1 MPAMATSPN
10 PSSTY
15 RGVSPRRLLYC
26 IAVIRLGLL
35 TSNLYSFGEISNS
48 LLILVMCLIVNMIC
62 PACFSLCS
70 LVVPIAMA
78 LHALFIHEN
87 ATISIWQ
94 LIFLLPIT
102 LVFIG
107 IPMSICLHRYF
118 SHQAFATSRAMQ
130 CVLAVVSTLAFQGG
144 PLLWAVLHTRH
155 HKNCDQKDDPHS
167 ILQDGFWYSFLGWTM
182 NPINYEI
189 DMTTLSSAVSTPETR
204 FVQKIH
210 VVFPTL
216 LCLSVH
222 HSVGYTSMLWSVL
235 IPMLLCRLITY
246 LFNLEF
252 HPVNA
257 DAKHCKSIDDTRILA
272 KIVGESC
279 HDDHHKNPRRC
290 RRPDWDLAHCA
301 TISWMQP
308 LGLVWDCREVSPR

>member
-1 MPAMATSPN
+1 MSMPVMASSPN
-10 PSSTY
+10 STGTY
-15 RGVSPRRLLYC
+15 RGVSPRSLSYC

-35 TSNLYSFGEISNS
+35 MSDVYSFGKISNS
-48 LLILVMCLIVNMIC
+48 LLILVVCLFVSMIC

-87 ATISIWQ
+87 AAISIWQ
-94 LIFLLPIT
+94 LLFLLPIT
-102 LVFIG
+102 LIFIF

-130 CVLAVVSTLAFQGG
+130 TVLAVVSTLVFQGG
-144 PLLWAVLHTRH
+144 PLWWAVLHTRH

-167 ILQDGFWYSFLGWTM
+167 ILRDGFWYSFMGWTM
-182 NPINYEI
+182 NPINYQI
-189 DMTTLSSAVSTPETR
+189 DMTTLSSAACTPETR

-216 LCLSVH
+216 LCLIIH

-235 IPMLLCRLITY
+235 MPMLLCRLITY

-252 HPVNA
+252 HPANA
-257 DAKHCKSIDDTRILA
+257 EAKHCKSIDDASILA
-272 KIVGESC
+272 KIVCESC

-290 RRPDWDLAHCA
+290 RRPDWDFAHCA
-301 TISWMQP
+301 TISWIKP
-308 LGLVWDCREVSPR
+308 LGLVWDCR